1 MSQCPAENL
10 NLICQSPS
18 SYTSSG
24 TEIQPSTSPCQSTGS
39 RNALPGVGSIL
50 DKANDLSNYSPIKQ
64 YSKKSNP
71 ISENTCIN
79 NEFYSNSLSYPLK
92 SEESTKDMSSDF
104 TDSTTHIQSYSASSL
119 EPIDSLNFN
128 MPVQPSESVVNDFTH
143 SLPMDHTDLEDGG
156 LDLDRVF
163 VAIVGDQNPE
173 HNFDN
178 DDTENCSLDKSSFYD
193 KQLPNDT
200 QLSVSPSI
208 SNNDLGGK
216 KLLHYYSVMD
226 AEETKYPIHSNP
238 SNLLNECN
246 ISHKD
251 SVLDDNPVYMC
262 GNAQLLT
269 VKHCESLKTLTGFLP
284 EHFNVSHPANQS
296 EHVLP
301 PIMLSYGNSTS
312 CNTPNHSSLVPISSP
327 TQLSHN
333 PVNSSYPD
341 LCFVSESSCSK
352 NFPHTHDVHKTR
364 PCNTELAPLCTT
376 SRETTPKPGFSI
388 PGVIINPQISTPS
401 CHNTYPFQSLVY
413 TSEKKKN
420 AYTPNSDS
428 SSVTDMSFRSPAKA
442 SSPPSG
448 YLEISCSDDD
458 TTTLENL
465 EHDQSSDCILETSL
479 VTEDQTSKSSVSS
492 DVVMRLCVVCGDK
505 SSGFHYGVTTCEGCK
520 GFFRRAIQGNQS
532 YTCSR
537 DGTCEIN
544 KTLRNKCQQCRL
556 LKCIAVGMSKD
567 AVRKRRHGKKRLPS
581 NSVIPVTTTTT
592 SNSGSSSKSV
602 TQAYSAS
609 INSTNVLPAA
619 SKMHLNTITLNP
631 YDVQMRFT
639 SLQSLPPNIP
649 SQIVVFSNNNYLTKE
664 DQLTLDKFDNFL
676 KYCQDQAIK
685 YQTNNWNISKA
696 DYYGLSGSLSR
707 HLSPIKQ
714 TSNKLGESVKLLTVD
729 EIFCPAQLKFTH
741 EFACHLEQFTR
752 LSQHDQAI
760 LLRDSL
766 PELAILMLCREN
778 RSNVPTDSSSSSTR
792 INNQLNCLFSPWF
805 PNAVVTDSSLDC
817 LHMTS
822 DSITAQSVFQ
832 FAARLQRLHLTNTEF
847 GPLIGVILFTPE
859 RSNLL
864 DIDFVNR
871 TQNLWAELLRRYCE
885 SQGSQTRCAHL
896 IMILS
901 TLRELAAKIT
911 HNLNSWYKLTKSPIS
926 NCLKEFLYSS
936 GFNSTNDCF

>member
-1 MSQCPAENL
+1 MSQCPAKNL

-24 TEIQPSTSPCQSTGS
+24 TEIHPSTSTCQSTAF
-39 RNALPGVGSIL
+39 RNTLPGVGSFL
-50 DKANDLSNYSPIKQ
+50 DKANSLSNYSPIKQ
-64 YSKKSNP
+64 YSKTSDP
-71 ISENTCIN
+71 ISENICIN
-79 NEFYSNSLSYPLK
+79 NEFYSNSPSYPLK
-92 SEESTKDMSSDF
+92 SEEGTKDMPNDF
-104 TDSTTHIQSYSASSL
+104 TDSTKHIQSYSASSL

-128 MPVQPSESVVNDFTH
+128 MSLQPNKSVVNDFTH

-200 QLSVSPSI
+200 QLSVCQSI
-208 SNNDLGGK
+208 SNSDSGGE

-226 AEETKYPIHSNP
+226 AEETNYAIHSNP
-238 SNLLNECN
+238 SNPLNECN
-246 ISHKD
+246 ISHED
-251 SVLDDNPVYMC
+251 SVLDDNPVYIS
-262 GNAQLLT
+262 GNAQLPT
-269 VKHCESLKTLTGFLP
+269 VKHCKSLKKLTGYLP
-284 EHFNVSHPANQS
+284 EHCNGSHPANQS

-301 PIMLSYGNSTS
+301 PIMLSYSNSTG
-312 CNTPNHSSLVPISSP
+312 CNSPNHSSLVPISSP

-333 PVNSSYPD
+333 PVNLSYPD
-341 LCFVSESSCSK
+341 LCFVTESSCSK
-352 NFPHTHDVHKTR
+352 NLPHPHDVHRTR
-364 PCNTELAPLCTT
+364 PCNTELTPLCNI
-376 SRETTPKPGFSI
+376 SREATPKPAFSI
-388 PGVIINPQISTPS
+388 PGAIVNPQISTSS

-413 TSEKKKN
+413 TSEKKD

-428 SSVTDMSFRSPAKA
+428 SSVMDMSFCSSAKT
-442 SSPPSG
+442 SSPPSA
-448 YLEISCSDDD
+448 YLEIYSPCSDDE

-465 EHDQSSDCILETSL
+465 ERDQSSDCILETSL

-492 DVVMRLCVVCGDK
+492 DAVIKLCVVCGDK
-505 SSGFHYGVTTCEGCK
+505 SSGFHYGVITCEGCK

-537 DGTCEIN
+537 DGTCEVN

-556 LKCIAVGMSKD
+556 VKCIAVGMSKD

-581 NSVIPVTTTTT
+581 NSAFPVTTTT
-592 SNSGSSSKSV
+592 SNSGTSCKSV
-602 TQAYSAS
+602 TKTYSAS
-609 INSTNVLPAA
+609 LMNSTSVLPTA

-631 YDVQMRFT
+631 YDVQMKLTT

-676 KYCQDQAIK
+676 KYCQEQAIK
-685 YQTNNWNISKA
+685 YQTNNWSIYKA
-696 DYYGLSGSLSR
+696 DHYSLSGSLSR

-714 TSNKLGESVKLLTVD
+714 TSNTLGESVKLLTVD

-778 RSNVPTDSSSSSTR
+778 RCNVPTDSSSNTR
-792 INNQLNCLFSPWF
+792 INHQLNCLFSPWF

-847 GPLIGVILFTPE
+847 GPFIGVILFTPGE
-859 RSNLL
+859 FCYENL
-864 DIDFVNR
+864 
-871 TQNLWAELLRRYCE
+871 C
-885 SQGSQTRCAHL
+885 
-896 IMILS
+896 
-901 TLRELAAKIT
+901 
-911 HNLNSWYKLTKSPIS
+911 
-926 NCLKEFLYSS
+926 
-936 GFNSTNDCF
+936 